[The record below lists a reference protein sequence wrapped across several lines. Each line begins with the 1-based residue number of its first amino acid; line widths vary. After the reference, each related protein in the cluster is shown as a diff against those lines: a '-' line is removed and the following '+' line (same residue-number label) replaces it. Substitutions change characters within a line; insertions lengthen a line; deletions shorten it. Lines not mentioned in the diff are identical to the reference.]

1 MIFFSVHV
9 FSWLQARPC
18 GGLPLWEGARGGMS
32 RTPFLEENVERID
45 NMGKPTVSHVRAIVC
60 LESSKTKTEPNWRL
74 LSSDS
79 MELAQ

>member
-1 MIFFSVHV
+1 
-9 FSWLQARPC
+9 
-18 GGLPLWEGARGGMS
+18 MS